1 MQERLGAME
10 SDAILL
16 ARIRE
21 RDPQALVDAYS
32 AYGKRVFS
40 LIFRIAKDRSA
51 AEEILQDTFLRLWNR
66 APVYDDKIDSL
77 LPWLFCVGR
86 NGALDYLRK
95 ESRRGAFDVI
105 YTEEFPDL
113 ESLQGIVVDPAE
125 LDGMRMALASLP
137 PEQRELIELAY
148 FEGLTHS
155 ELAERT
161 GQSLGTVKSRIRL
174 GLGKLRTLLAGRRS
188 ELSL

>member
-1 MQERLGAME
+1 
-10 SDAILL
+10 
-16 ARIRE
+16 
-21 RDPQALVDAYS
+21 
-32 AYGKRVFS
+32 
-40 LIFRIAKDRSA
+40 
-51 AEEILQDTFLRLWNR
+51 LQDTFLRLWNR
-66 APVYDDKIDSL
+66 APVYDDKINSL

-105 YTEEFPDL
+105 YTEEFPDF
-113 ESLQGIVVDPAE
+113 ETLQAVTVDPSE
-125 LDGMRMALASLP
+125 LDGMRMALAALP

-174 GLGKLRTLLAGRRS
+174 GLGKLRTLLTGRQS